1 MANKPL
7 FSTANKPIHS
17 TGNRPVYSDFVQW
30 TWLYMKISYTLP
42 SGTGLFSYISR
53 GSCYNPSEV
62 GGLVYDSPGP
72 TFSRNAF
79 GVFVSAT
86 PASGYDRASAGVMRL
101 NWADANEN
109 GGWAWN
115 GTKWTALAYAW
126 RYGYQQ
132 SDGSYKFYNGEQIR
146 IDAAVMNGD
155 LSVSAASDIKEVNMP
170 SYLLYYDYNLGTW
183 VNGNAFSP
191 SPVATVSWT
200 PGTQTLAIT

>member
-1 MANKPL
+1 MPNKPLHSEANKPL
-7 FSTANKPIHS
+7 HSAANKP
-17 TGNRPVYSDFVQW
+17 VYGDFVQW
-30 TWLYMKISYTLP
+30 SWLYVKISYTLP
-42 SGTGLFSYISR
+42 NGTGLFSYISC
-53 GSCYNPSEV
+53 GSCYSTSEV

-79 GVFVSAT
+79 GFASAT
-86 PASGYDRASAGVMRL
+86 PASGYDRATNGIMKLDWV
-101 NWADANEN
+101 DANQQ

-132 SDGSYKFYNGEQIR
+132 QDDSYKFYNGEQIR

-155 LSVSAASDIKEVNMP
+155 LSVSAASDTKVVNMP
-170 SYLLYYDYNLGTW
+170 SFLLNYDYELGRW
-183 VNGNAFSP
+183 VNGDAFSP

-200 PGTQTLAIT
+200 PATQSLLLV

>member
-7 FSTANKPIHS
+7 HSIGNKPIHS
-17 TGNRPVYSDFVQW
+17 TGNKPVYSDFVQW
-30 TWLYMKISYTLP
+30 TWLYVKISCTLP
-42 SGTGLFSYISR
+42 NGSGLFSYIKC

-72 TFSRNAF
+72 TFSRTAIEFF
-79 GVFVSAT
+79 GGKT
-86 PASGYDRASAGVMRL
+86 PASGYDRATSGVMHL

-109 GGWAWN
+109 GGWAWDS
-115 GTKWTALAYAW
+115 TKWTALVYAW

-146 IDAAVMNGD
+146 IDSAVMNVD

-170 SYLLYYDYNLGTW
+170 SYLIDWDNDLGTW

-191 SPVATVSWT
+191 SPVATVSWD
-200 PGTQTLAIT
+200 PVAQTLTVS